1 MERNP
6 ITVTADR
13 NKEHLKKDRMLQ
25 TRPKQMKTHACIYP
39 GDATH
44 KVMSK
49 GHRCNSK
56 KKYFQQEVRL
66 KLHWRRSQIN

>member
-49 GHRCNSK
+49 GHRCN
-56 KKYFQQEVRL
+56 
-66 KLHWRRSQIN
+66 